1 MRHPW
6 PFKIWLPWFHHL
18 PLLPVTCRHECSV
31 VSDSLWP
38 CGLEPARL
46 LCLWDYPGKSTG
58 VGCHFLLQG
67 IFLTQGLNWDLLHC
81 RWILYHWD
89 IGEVPLSPCI
99 LAISEH
105 TKLWKIATASRPQ
118 WMLFFPTWNSSSP
131 TAPSTGYLLFTLQV
145 SAGKSHFSENPSHHP
160 SNPGEDCCHSS
171 YCRIVWFP
179 VYFSVSPTE
188 S

>member
-18 PLLPVTCRHECSV
+18 PLPPVTCRHECSV
-31 VSDSLWP
+31 VADSLWP
-38 CGLEPARL
+38 RGLEPARL

-81 RWILYHWD
+81 RWILYHWG
-89 IGEVPLSPCI
+89 IGEVPLPVHPSHIRPYKALEDCQSLQTSVNAVFSHLELLQPHCSFSWLPLI
-99 LAISEH
+99 HPPGLS
-105 TKLWKIATASRPQ
+105 WKVT
-118 WMLFFPTWNSSSP
+118 FFWESFSSP
-131 TAPSTGYLLFTLQV
+131 PLIL
-145 SAGKSHFSENPSHHP
+145 
-160 SNPGEDCCHSS
+160 GEDCHSS

-179 VYFSVSPTE
+179 VYYSVSPTE